1 MQNTNRKVFDNLVSR
16 TKIYLVI
23 IFLLLLFISIQ
34 FNNLILPSILI
45 FAAII
50 GYTYFA
56 NNKRKSEISETLQDL
71 TLTVD
76 STAKSS
82 LINSPFPLLILETN
96 GNIVWK
102 SSSFVTEFQHI
113 DVNDY
118 IDELVYD
125 IKAQIEN
132 EKQVNKDKTIQKQIK
147 IDKKIYRV
155 YGKFV
160 NSRNKE
166 KKNKKEYMMVLYF
179 LDETEKCKLQ
189 EEYENSK
196 TCIGMIMVDNYEET
210 FQLLESEEVAQ
221 CKAEID
227 KYIYEWI
234 NKWDGVLVKS
244 ERDRYIC
251 FFEQR
256 HLKAIKEDKFS
267 ILDKIKEIDLKSKVQ
282 LTLSIAISNE
292 GATQKDKY
300 KSVTTAMDIVLGR
313 GGDQAVIREN
323 DIYKFF
329 GGRTQEVERRTKVKA
344 RVVAHALEN
353 LIQESSKVLIM
364 GHTNPDIDALG
375 SAMGMYRFVKNMN
388 KNGYIIDSEN
398 ASALDSFKEVLA
410 KEEEYEDVLISKE
423 VALENID
430 EDTLLIVVD
439 THKKNY
445 VESEEIL
452 EKCPKVV
459 IIDHHRRSADFI
471 ENATLMFQ
479 EVYASSA
486 AELVTELLQ
495 YATQK
500 VDLKTIEAES
510 LYAGI
515 MMDTKNFTFKTGV
528 RTFEA
533 AAYLRRCGVDIIRV
547 KKWFQSDLESFNKIA
562 DIVKRAEIV
571 NDTIAISINKEKT
584 KDASI
589 VCAKAADE
597 LLTISDITASFVL
610 GYMEDKRICISG
622 RSIGDINVQVIL
634 EKLRRRRT
642 YYPCRSTSRRNDN
655 GRSKTRTN
663 NKNKW
668 ILYRNITIKIATVP
682 GLNGNK
688 LP

>member
-398 ASALDSFKEVLA
+398 AAALDSFKEVLA

-610 GYMEDKRICISG
+610 GYMGDKRICISG

-663 NKNKW
+663 NKNK
-668 ILYRNITIKIATVP
+668 
-682 GLNGNK
+682 
-688 LP
+688 